1 MSPRGPGRKRNDS
14 CVICNEEGKLSG
26 TCHGG
31 FLNVLCSVPSCE
43 MYGWSGLHISGKFLS
58 FPPPTHLSLYK
69 LYTYVKLSPVAYIQ
83 HLEIFLACSNR
94 IRASYRR
101 KFRSWNI
108 PSCLNTPMGLAKNLI
123 TGLLTKGYL
132 LPPLLSL
139 FFFFLLCWFLQSL
152 IKKHKLEIIGVI
164 IITARGVREIN
175 GLFVCLFLTKEFYY
189 PLENKFK

>member
-31 FLNVLCSVPSCE
+31 FLNVLCSVPSGE

-132 LPPLLSL
+132 LPPPCLPS
-139 FFFFLLCWFLQSL
+139 FFFFFYVGFYKVSS
-152 IKKHKLEIIGVI
+152 
-164 IITARGVREIN
+164 RNIN
-175 GLFVCLFLTKEFYY
+175 
-189 PLENKFK
+189 